1 MHNPIDFPQPEVF
14 KPERFLVN
22 GQFQEKFATSKN
34 LNQGLAKSKQLE
46 LRAGD
51 ELVKKKNPKVCPF
64 SLGLRNCVGKRLA
77 QMEYF
82 SFSAQLI
89 HKFKI
94 TSNGK
99 IDLEPTD
106 HISLLSPAHTNLI
119 FTER

>member
-1 MHNPIDFPQPEVF
+1 MV
-14 KPERFLVN
+14 
-22 GQFQEKFATSKN
+22 ATV
-34 LNQGLAKSKQLE
+34 KQLE
-46 LRAGD
+46 FRAGD